1 MASRSSRPRNA
12 SAHDPK
18 VLQRLLQD
26 GAVLE
31 TPNKHSAAAAD
42 ELARL
47 GLIDVAR
54 FDFVLCVNPRDDDFP
69 PPQRDCRGRIWVRE
83 GRNEDHCPECGRLVF
98 PNDSLKHRYPGLQ
111 VRVRVDGIMGY
122 LAQLATAFGEHNSP
136 VPGVLRCRAEPDDI
150 LICVADLCRDAY
162 YLSSDTAAVRPM
174 VLVTLGPGGGHSMLR
189 ENWRVSTTLAEIVAG
204 KVNLPA
210 LLRRAAA
217 QETSERHTRGL
228 LPIYTAGIPHAIS
241 SSSQGSTAPARLE
254 LEVTDDRARVQGI
267 VVADQRAKIQ
277 LVIMQILWDEFRRW
291 FLNGRFD
298 EPEPMLLER
307 IAEALEHRTGVERAG
322 VEAVRRPIN
331 RLQAKI
337 ARLLQKHLN
346 LPVGTSSVIETVR
359 WRGGRDGYGY
369 RYNSKRV
376 SLVAAGAVRA
386 ASVGKK

>member
-31 TPNKHSAAAAD
+31 TPNQD
-42 ELARL
+42 IGCGCGELARL

-98 PNDSLKHRYPGLQ
+98 PNDTPKHRYPGLQ
-111 VRVRVDGIMGY
+111 VRVRVDGVMGY
-122 LAQLATAFGEHNSP
+122 LAQLATAFGEHSSP

-150 LICVADLCRDAY
+150 LICVADLCRDSILPVFGYCRSA
-162 YLSSDTAAVRPM
+162 PH
-174 VLVTLGPGGGHSMLR
+174 GPGHVGAGRRSFRVAGELG
-189 ENWRVSTTLAEIVAG
+189 VSTTLAEIVAG

-217 QETSERHTRGL
+217 RERRRGTASVRCRSTRL
-228 LPIYTAGIPHAIS
+228 AFRRDIR

-254 LEVTDDRARVQGI
+254 LEVTAIG
-267 VVADQRAKIQ
+267 
-277 LVIMQILWDEFRRW
+277 L
-291 FLNGRFD
+291 GC
-298 EPEPMLLER
+298 
-307 IAEALEHRTGVERAG
+307 
-322 VEAVRRPIN
+322 
-331 RLQAKI
+331 
-337 ARLLQKHLN
+337 
-346 LPVGTSSVIETVR
+346 
-359 WRGGRDGYGY
+359 RG
-369 RYNSKRV
+369 SP
-376 SLVAAGAVRA
+376 
-386 ASVGKK
+386 